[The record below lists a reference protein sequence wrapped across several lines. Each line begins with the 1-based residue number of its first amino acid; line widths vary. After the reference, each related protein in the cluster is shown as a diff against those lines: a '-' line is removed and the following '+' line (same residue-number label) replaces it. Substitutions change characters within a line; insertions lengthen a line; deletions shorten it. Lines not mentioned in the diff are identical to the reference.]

1 MLLQKIQEFIK
12 ERLAVVSDDK
22 IKVYPLTEGRSG
34 ADVYRV
40 KVTSRR
46 DRLTGS
52 YIVKVCSMTE
62 REEEKESYK
71 ANILYQAATGFSQH
85 LVKVEAEK
93 EIDGKSVIIYHQAN
107 DSVRDMVAFSDL
119 SGDMLAKYMRQV
131 SFDLLFCMNKDR
143 KMEGTAGDFFNCM
156 LAKQLG
162 DGGRFGNRI
171 RNLLE
176 NPEAE
181 CVALNGEV
189 FPNPLYIVN
198 NISKLE
204 QLLSDQIF
212 LKGVVHGDLH
222 GDNLIAADDTYSLI
236 DYDGVMDDAYLFFDQ
251 AYFEFSIFYDN
262 SKDNDL
268 KTWNSMLEVLIRPS
282 FLKESI
288 VCEYYKEY
296 MVRNAVCEG
305 IRNWMKEEHLEKIRD
320 DIELQFIMARIAA
333 GINFFCKK
341 NCLERGKQLKVLFY
355 IAYCCKLLA
364 EKTGY
369 QYDENDISSLYV
381 PPEFTNTEEL
391 WEDLVKFAN
400 YVPVLITD
408 DQYSAK
414 NCEELGD
421 LCAIDWQLVI
431 DIGLEQ
437 EDLKVYKSFL
447 NRCKMRIVK
456 LVNVMAEEKV
466 ESFSNALNVLA
477 IRKAADR
484 SYPGLWR
491 TYSRV
496 VVEALKKLLS
506 ANPRVP
512 LVFVFDCSR
521 NAMPFRN
528 QLINSLCD
536 LKLPEA
542 SRFISLRTLFSR
554 EMKEEIPELGIK
566 HRWHFAEHEGAN
578 LLHVGLTCKTYL
590 NQSDDMVERSAN
602 LPSINGIC
610 TFNDRDLSSFE
621 SCIELV
627 YSGCE
632 RISGNKRN
640 CSGLD
645 MSGGGDSLGEAFY
658 KGNEAT
664 WNDIANHR
672 DLMLVDDMRY
682 KEICDKLV
690 KLLDDKSPRVKTTIL
705 RHGAGSGGT
714 TLSKRILW
722 DFREQ
727 FPCAR
732 LKKYSIQTASIL
744 AEIYQRTGKCI
755 LLSVESGSTVIS
767 DEELNK
773 LKKAVDAENGRL
785 VVLLVKRI
793 RNDNSALRDEKSAI
807 LESLG
812 DTMPIEPIA
821 REFLR
826 SFSAYAEKKGNG
838 NERKELLEKI
848 TGNNSYKEQRSPFFY
863 GFYTFQE
870 EYQLMGSLSR
880 TVFECNPQERI
891 LMNNLALITVFSQN
905 VCVNFSELK
914 SLLDHS
920 DAGELE
926 NIYAFLESLP
936 PAIYKLMTIR
946 DKGLRLCHK
955 VIAEKVLFL
964 LHVPE
969 KKEPKIEDV
978 AFKAAMMY
986 IESMRELYDDDSEY
1000 VNDILKELIIDRA
1013 YIDSEERKTKF
1024 SVLVESIPLWTDK
1037 KALFDF
1043 LIDKFPNNPHYY
1055 NHLSRLL
1062 AIGDKN
1068 GKSKILPQYEKAIET
1083 AEIAIEMAVSGK
1095 ATHETTLGC
1104 IYGQWIINAIDAE
1117 KQNKKS
1123 GRLSSK
1129 YPELI
1134 SDISVRYSLAKA
1146 QFNNARRHSDV
1157 YDSFSFFP
1165 QINMEC
1171 EIIKHLV
1178 AFDVDRKLPR
1188 LVEEESTFRE
1198 WYSEHFSVAIELY
1211 VMMKEQLGDD
1221 ARLLKEARNK
1231 LNEVAQDSGI
1241 EIDKRFTKLLTSDTP
1256 ADRRYRR
1263 SLAYTVYSLNGCN
1276 WSKVDARTLQLM
1288 EQCFKK
1294 NVIGHDADHSSS
1306 DIETWFELYRRTEY
1320 FQAFEAQ
1327 SFIADYMEDG
1337 YRKEYLLFLMNFIL
1351 RVEGIASASVEA
1363 VNRHIFDANRVARLE
1378 GLNTAR
1384 EHDAYIGR
1392 KGGRCPIVPISD
1404 IYRDETG
1411 EPEGLEE
1418 FTGVVMEVEQTHG
1431 KILLDGLNLDVTFV
1445 PRPLSVGEDPLR
1457 IFSREDVNCPVKLNI
1472 MFSYSG
1478 LRGWRVIKNRSF
1490 VELS

>member
-1 MLLQKIQEFIK
+1 MLPQKIQEFIK
-12 ERLAVVSDDK
+12 ERLAVASDDN
-22 IKVYPLTEGRSG
+22 IKSLPLTDGRSG

-46 DRLTGS
+46 DRLTGN

-62 REEEKESYK
+62 KEEEKESYK
-71 ANILYQAATGFSQH
+71 ANILYQGAPDFSKH

-93 EIDGKSVIIYHQAN
+93 EIDGKNVIIYNQAN
-107 DSVRDMVAFSDL
+107 DSVRDMVAFSEL
-119 SGDMLAKYMRQV
+119 SGDVLAKYVKQV

-143 KMEGTAGDFFNCM
+143 KIEGTVGDFFQRL

-162 DGGRFGNRI
+162 KNGRFGSRI

-176 NPEAE
+176 NPETE
-181 CVALNGEV
+181 SVALKGEV
-189 FPNPLYIVN
+189 FPNPLYFVN
-198 NISKLE
+198 NISQLE
-204 QLLSDQIF
+204 QCLSDQIF
-212 LKGVVHGDLH
+212 LKGLVHGDLH
-222 GDNLIAADDTYSLI
+222 GYNLIAANDAYSLI
-236 DYDGVMDDAYLFFDQ
+236 DYDGTMEDAYLLYDQ

-268 KTWNSMLEVLIRPS
+268 KRWHTLLETLIRPS
-282 FLKESI
+282 FWKKSE

-296 MVRNAVCEG
+296 MVRNAICEG
-305 IRNWMKEEHLEKIRD
+305 IREWMEAEHLEKMKE
-320 DIELQFIMARIAA
+320 DIELQFMMARIAA

-341 NCLERGKQLKVLFY
+341 NCTDKGKQIKVLFY

-364 EKTGY
+364 EKIGY
-369 QYDENDISSLYV
+369 QYDENDISSLCM

-391 WEDLVKFAN
+391 WEDLVKFTN

-408 DQYSAK
+408 DQYSSE
-414 NCEELGD
+414 NCEELEK

-437 EDLKVYKSFL
+437 ENLNIYKAFL
-447 NRCKMRIVK
+447 NSCKTRTVKRI
-456 LVNVMAEEKV
+456 NVMAGEKV
-466 ESFSNALNVLA
+466 ENFNHTLNVLT
-477 IRKAADR
+477 IRKTADG

-491 TYSRV
+491 IYGRT
-496 VVEALKKLLS
+496 VVETLKKLLS

-512 LVFVFDCSR
+512 LIFVFDCSR
-521 NAMPFRN
+521 NAAPFRN
-528 QLINSLCD
+528 QVINSLCD
-536 LKLPEA
+536 FMLPEA
-542 SRFISLRTLFSR
+542 SRIISLRTLFSR
-554 EMKEEIPELGIK
+554 EMKEEIPELETI
-566 HRWHFAEHEGAN
+566 HRWHFVEHEGAN
-578 LLHVGLTCKTYL
+578 LVHVGLTCKAYL
-590 NQSDDMVERSAN
+590 NQPDNVAERSAN

-610 TFNDRDLSSFE
+610 TFSEQDLSSFE

-632 RISGNKRN
+632 RISKNKLD

-672 DLMLVDDMRY
+672 DLMLVDDTKY
-682 KEICDKLV
+682 KEICGRLV
-690 KLLDDKSPRVKTTIL
+690 KLLDDKSPRVKTTVL
-705 RHGAGSGGT
+705 LHGAGSGGT

-732 LKKYSIQTASIL
+732 LKKYSLQTASVL
-744 AEIYQRTGKCI
+744 VEIYQRTGKCI
-755 LLSVESGSTVIS
+755 LLSVESGSTVVS

-785 VVLLVKRI
+785 VVLLVKRTG
-793 RNDNSALRDEKSAI
+793 NDNSAGKEEKRAA
-807 LESLG
+807 LEVLG

-821 REFLR
+821 KKFFET
-826 SFSAYAEKKGNG
+826 FSAYAEKKDNR
-838 NERKELLEKI
+838 NERISLLEKI
-848 TGNNSYKEQRSPFFY
+848 TGNNNYKEQRSPFFY
-863 GFYTFQE
+863 GFYTFQK

-880 TVFECNPQERI
+880 TVFESNNKEQI
-891 LMNNLALITVFSQN
+891 LLNNLALITIFSQN
-905 VCVNFSELK
+905 VCVTFSELK
-914 SLLDHS
+914 SLLDWS
-920 DAGELE
+920 DDCEVE
-926 NIYAFLESLP
+926 NVYALLESLP
-936 PAIYKLMTIR
+936 PAIFKLMTIR

-969 KKEPKIEDV
+969 KKDPTVEDV
-978 AFKAAMMY
+978 TFEATKMY
-986 IESMRELYDDDSEY
+986 IESMRRLYDDDSEY
-1000 VNDILKELIIDRA
+1000 VNNILKELIIDRA

-1043 LIDKFPNNPHYY
+1043 LIEKFPNNPHYY

-1068 GKSKILPQYEKAIET
+1068 GKNMILPQYEKAVET
-1083 AEIAIEMAVSGK
+1083 AEKAIEMAVSGK

-1104 IYGQWIINAIDAE
+1104 IYGQWIINVIDAE
-1117 KQNKKS
+1117 KKNKKA

-1134 SDISVRYSLAKA
+1134 SEISVRYSLAKA
-1146 QFNNARRHSDV
+1146 QFDNARKDIEV

-1171 EIIKHLV
+1171 EIISHLV
-1178 AFDVDRKLPR
+1178 AFDANRKLTR
-1188 LVEEESTFRE
+1188 LVEEESAFKE
-1198 WYSEHFSVAIELY
+1198 WYNDHFSVATELY

-1221 ARLLKEARNK
+1221 SRLLKEARNK
-1231 LNEVAQDSGI
+1231 LSEVAQNSAHGF
-1241 EIDKRFTKLLTSDTP
+1241 DKRFMKLLVSDAP

-1263 SLAYTVYSLNGCN
+1263 SLAYSVFSLNGCN
-1276 WSKVDARTLQLM
+1276 WSKVNKQTLRLM
-1288 EQCFKK
+1288 EQCFRK
-1294 NVIGHDADHSSS
+1294 NVMERDEDHGNS

-1320 FQAFEAQ
+1320 FQASEAQ

-1337 YRKEYLLFLMNFIL
+1337 YRKEYLLFLMNFIM
-1351 RVEGIASASVEA
+1351 RVEGIASASAEA
-1363 VNRHIFDANRVARLE
+1363 VNRHILDANRVARLG

-1384 EHDAYIGR
+1384 EHDAYIGK
-1392 KGGRCPIVPISD
+1392 KGGKCPIIPLSD
-1404 IYRDETG
+1404 VGRDEIG

-1418 FTGVVMEVEQTHG
+1418 FTGIVIEVEQTHG

-1445 PRPLSVGEDPLR
+1445 PKPLSIGEDPLR
-1457 IFSREDVNCPVKLNI
+1457 IFSRNDINCPVKLNI

-1478 LRGWRVIKNRSF
+1478 LRGWRVTKNRSF
-1490 VELS
+1490 VDPS